1 MSSLRKFANRW
12 QTLVF
17 LISFASFCL
26 PLYALTQPS
35 KATNVLV
42 LYSLEREAPIY
53 SSFDKALRSQLESP
67 ESYPLTYYTEY
78 LDLMRF
84 PEESQQE
91 ELVDF
96 LRVKYSNRKIDLV
109 VVVSPLALKFAIK
122 NGDALFPGTPIVFAS
137 VNILTL
143 DNFSLR
149 QNITG
154 IAVKR
159 NIPDTL
165 ELALRLQPDT
175 TQVVVPVGTSQL
187 ERSWTADLQKSL
199 RPYEDRVTITFL
211 SDLSMDGMLDRLR
224 VLPQHTIVLFSQF
237 LFYDGTGR
245 YFLPEEALDLICQAS
260 NAPVYGTD

>member
-84 PEESQQE
+84 PEESQQAE
-91 ELVDF
+91 NRLGCCREPPRAEVRNQKWGCALSRNAD
-96 LRVKYSNRKIDLV
+96 RICIGEYSDPR
-109 VVVSPLALKFAIK
+109 
-122 NGDALFPGTPIVFAS
+122 
-137 VNILTL
+137 
-143 DNFSLR
+143 
-149 QNITG
+149 
-154 IAVKR
+154 
-159 NIPDTL
+159 
-165 ELALRLQPDT
+165 
-175 TQVVVPVGTSQL
+175 
-187 ERSWTADLQKSL
+187 
-199 RPYEDRVTITFL
+199 
-211 SDLSMDGMLDRLR
+211 
-224 VLPQHTIVLFSQF
+224 
-237 LFYDGTGR
+237 
-245 YFLPEEALDLICQAS
+245 
-260 NAPVYGTD
+260 